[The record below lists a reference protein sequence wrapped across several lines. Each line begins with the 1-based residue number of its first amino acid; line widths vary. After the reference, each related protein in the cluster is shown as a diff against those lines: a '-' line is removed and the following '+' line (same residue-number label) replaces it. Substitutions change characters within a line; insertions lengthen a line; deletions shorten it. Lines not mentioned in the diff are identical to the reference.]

1 MAMKMDTPPTKKN
14 NHAMEIL
21 VVDDSLDSINL
32 MSAVLDYYKCSVT
45 TAFDGQDSVN
55 ILMNKHFDLVVLDWQ
70 MPQMGGKETLLLMDR
85 LLSNKRGN
93 GHNKTPVIIYTAH
106 GEEDISIP
114 FLQNFLFLG
123 VIDKHQPF
131 STILRSFGFILN
143 SHYEK
148 QS

>member
-1 MAMKMDTPPTKKN
+1 MMKKN
-14 NHAMEIL
+14 SEIKEHAMEIL

-32 MSAVLDYYKCSVT
+32 MSAVLDYYKCNVT

-55 ILMNKHFDLVVLDWQ
+55 ILINKHFDLIVLDWQ
-70 MPQMGGKETLLLMDR
+70 MPQLGGKETLLLMDR
-85 LLSNKRGN
+85 LLTSKG
-93 GHNKTPVIIYTAH
+93 GHSHKTPVIIYTAH
-106 GEEDISIP
+106 GEEDLSIP

-131 STILRSFGFILN
+131 STILRSFGFILS